1 MKKILFVAV
10 IGMCVLYPLTG
21 CKTPAVISETVD
33 EERIEESIF
42 SARRDTVRIQT
53 YEEDSDVYERE
64 MSGLY
69 EYFTV
74 QIGAFKDPINAERVY
89 RKAQQQ
95 FNFETNTDYDSVEEL
110 YKITVGKFINY
121 EQARSFCDR
130 IMRDFPKDY
139 HDAWVV
145 EITQRQRRQIQQ

>member
-1 MKKILFVAV
+1 MNKILLAV
-10 IGMCVLYPLTG
+10 VVGICVLSLLTG
-21 CKTPAVISETVD
+21 CKTPAVISESVD
-33 EERIEESIF
+33 EESIEESIF
-42 SARRDTVRIQT
+42 SARKDTVRIQT
-53 YEEDSDVYERE
+53 YEEDSDVHERE

-74 QIGAFKDPINAERVY
+74 QIGAFKDPSNAERIY
-89 RKAQQQ
+89 RRAQQR
-95 FNFETNTDYDSVEEL
+95 FNLETNTDYDSAEGL
-110 YKITVGKFINY
+110 YKITVGKFMNY

-145 EITQRQRRQIQQ
+145 EITQRQRRQIQ